1 MTRPLKMSF
10 ENWRDITNEFQVAD
24 ARGISGSLFPGLKKR
39 AEQMPI
45 HEGLHII
52 QSFEPIPLYEV
63 MEQLGFQRFTD
74 QVATD
79 GYPYILL
86 SYRRKKGRGR
96 YRH

>member
-1 MTRPLKMSF
+1 MTRPLEMSF
-10 ENWRDITNEFQVAD
+10 ENWRDKTSEFQVAD
-24 ARGISGSLFPGLKKR
+24 PRGISGSLFPGLKKR

-86 SYRRKKGRGR
+86 SYRIKKGRGR

>member
-10 ENWRDITNEFQVAD
+10 ENWRDKTSEFQVAD

-63 MEQLGFQRFTD
+63 MEQLGYERFTD
-74 QVATD
+74 QVATG
-79 GYPYILL
+79 GYPCILL
-86 SYRRKKGRGR
+86 SYRIKKGRGR